1 MTLPKAIELMEVC
14 PRDGWQN
21 HPIHISRDKKI
32 KYIKKMIDYGAKRID
47 VTSFVNPKY
56 VPQMDDS
63 AEVVAGTMDYA
74 KTHGCILDGLTL
86 NTKGVEN
93 AIKAG
98 LKDVTFVLSA
108 SEEHNKR
115 NSRRTMEESR
125 QAFLKLLTNASE
137 LNVTLAMPCIFGSP
151 FGDEINMKLIREII
165 EEAFANGVKKVG
177 LADTAGISTPNHTRE
192 VLKEMKE
199 YLDPEKASIHIH
211 DTYGYG
217 MANVYVAME
226 EGFTKFDA
234 SLCGMGG
241 CPFAPGAKG
250 NIATEDLV
258 HMCHE
263 MGIETGYNLDK
274 VMEVGLEMAA
284 EIKATPTSSM
294 FHACK
299 PIEK

>member
-1 MTLPKAIELMEVC
+1 MALPKVIELMEVC

-21 HPIHISRDKKI
+21 YPIHISKENKI

-63 AEVVAGTMDYA
+63 AEVVAGTLEYA
-74 KTHGCILDGLTL
+74 KKHSCVLDGLTL

-98 LKDVTFVLSA
+98 LTDVTFVLSA
-108 SEEHNKR
+108 SEEHNLR
-115 NSRRTMEESR
+115 NSRRTMEESKA
-125 QAFLKLLTNASE
+125 AFLKLLENASN
-137 LNVTLAMPCIFGSP
+137 LNVTLAMPCIFGFP
-151 FGDEINMKLIREII
+151 FGDEIDMKRIRGII
-165 EEAFANGVKKVG
+165 EEAFAYGVKKVG
-177 LADTAGISTPNHTRE
+177 LADTAGISTPAHTRA
-192 VLKEMKE
+192 VLREMKT
-199 YLDPEKASIHIH
+199 YLDPDQVSIHIH

-217 MANVYVAME
+217 MANVYVALE

-234 SLCGMGG
+234 ALCGMGG

-250 NIATEDLV
+250 NVATEDLV

-263 MGIETGYNLDK
+263 MGVATGYDLEA
-274 VMEVGLEMAA
+274 VMNVGVEMAE
-284 EIKATPTSSM
+284 EIDAVPTSSM
-294 FHACK
+294 LHACGYR
-299 PIEK
+299 EK